1 MSSRGFTFK
10 RFHINHDRCA
20 MKVGTDAILLGAW
33 ANVGGAWRIL
43 DIGTG
48 SGLIALMLAQRLA
61 QRTEPAVNIIGLE
74 LDEAAAL
81 QAAANVQASPWAKQ
95 VEIVQGALQQ
105 YSAIPFDVIVSNP
118 PYFAH
123 GQDFADAARG
133 KARHTGSLSLA
144 ELFCHSRR
152 LLSEAGSLM
161 LVLPTQA
168 LEEAL
173 AQAAV
178 HGFYTAEKLAVIT
191 KEGKAAQRFLLRF
204 SCVKCGESA
213 DKLLINTS
221 DGAYSES
228 YVSLVSPFYLKM

>member
-33 ANVGGAWRIL
+33 ANVGGARRIL

-48 SGLIALMLAQRLA
+48 SGLVALMLAQR
-61 QRTEPAVNIIGLE
+61 TGPAVNIIGLE

-81 QAAANVQASPWAKQ
+81 QAAANVEASPWAKQ

-105 YSAIPFDVIVSNP
+105 YSAIPFDAIVSNP

-178 HGFYTAEKLAVIT
+178 HGFYTVKKLAVIT
-191 KEGKAAQRFLLRF
+191 KEGKAAQRFLLCF
-204 SCVKCGESA
+204 SCVKCDESA